1 MNNKKSGGRVLSS
14 IQDYMIHR
22 FIKERNGKTTLEEI
36 IKALSKSEEDK
47 QLITEKIR
55 MMERFGMLTVKGN
68 TVAIK

>member
-1 MNNKKSGGRVLSS
+1 LSS

>member
-1 MNNKKSGGRVLSS
+1 MSS

-55 MMERFGMLTVKGN
+55 MMERFGVLTVKGN

>member
-1 MNNKKSGGRVLSS
+1 MSS

>member
-1 MNNKKSGGRVLSS
+1 
-14 IQDYMIHR
+14 MIHR